1 MLERIIQYK
10 ETNKTVK
17 EVYDEIAP
25 DIIDQNMRNGWMD
38 DTPNDIIFAVTEKYK
53 LTQEE
58 NQELMDLVYGR

>member
-58 NQELMDLVYGR
+58 NQELIDLVYGR